1 MGSVFTTLAV
11 SLERYF
17 AVCKPLW
24 IRIRR
29 TPPLLYIVIVT
40 LFAFGFN
47 IPKFMEFEVGR
58 RDLMQDRR
66 RERTILFLQESAK
79 KWSLGC
85 VKRVPRRP
93 GRCNHAT

>member
-1 MGSVFTTLAV
+1 MTHVSKVGSVFTTLAV

-47 IPKFMEFEVGR
+47 IPKFMEFEVRLALLEARQGGHCKR
-58 RDLMQDRR
+58 GP
-66 RERTILFLQESAK
+66 K
-79 KWSLGC
+79 KCRKLIC
-85 VKRVPRRP
+85 
-93 GRCNHAT
+93 